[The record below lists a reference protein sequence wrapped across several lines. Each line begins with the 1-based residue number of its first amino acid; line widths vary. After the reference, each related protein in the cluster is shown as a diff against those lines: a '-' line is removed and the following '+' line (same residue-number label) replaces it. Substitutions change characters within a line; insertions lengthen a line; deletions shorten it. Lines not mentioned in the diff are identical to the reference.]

1 MATIG
6 DLLVSLRGDSTE
18 WNNSL
23 NTAGKALQQLV
34 TKAEKAGQ
42 DLSKFNSQNINLLA
56 GWKNEIG
63 KTYSTFT
70 DALVP
75 VKQGL
80 VDQGKALSTTS
91 KGINTLALETVVAAK
106 TQQTFDNQIKTLSS
120 SLWLATAGLKQF
132 GMAMT
137 TSFTVPIVAA
147 GTAAVKTFT
156 DFEKGTL
163 KIQTAAEISSETANK
178 ITDGFVKISQT
189 VPLTVTELQKAGF
202 AAAQA
207 GVTGEEGITNFAE
220 AAVKLSKVGGD
231 AFKDLPI
238 EDLSNNL
245 AKISTAFGEAGENM
259 ENVTNISSMLLSVSK
274 AVPGGLG
281 EVIEALRRASPQ
293 AAMLG
298 MNLADV
304 TAIMGT
310 LVAAALPASRAGTEF
325 NTALSNMVT
334 NMDVVAE
341 WLGVTDDGLKKF
353 KDRMDTDLIGVLD
366 EVVQRFNEIESVTD
380 RANKLT
386 EVFGEV
392 GKKSIQA
399 LINNYDLFKDLQARA
414 NQELESGTLLAAEFA
429 TQANSLSG
437 TFTVF
442 KSAVQ
447 SVAYAIG
454 KDLAP
459 YISVFVKNATQA
471 MINLA
476 NGWQNL
482 NPTIKAAI
490 VIFAGL
496 IAIIGPL
503 ALLLN
508 TLFLNPIAGLI
519 TFISKIGIA
528 IGTLTSLIATSL
540 AATVQNIA
548 LAFAVDGAAAGFAML
563 GTAVWA
569 ALAPLLTIVGVIAAV
584 IGGLYLLG
592 KALGVGLKIK
602 MPSMPNIKLPTY
614 GNTAKADTSSEADQE
629 ALEEENTAKK
639 EALQKEQTAL
649 EKELR
654 EKKKSDDKLLK
665 VKEDEVEA
673 YEKIRDAEI
682 KAQQKL
688 VDDQEDIIDAKKE
701 AWEDEKRLAQ
711 EQINAQEA
719 VIKTIKKTLTAAK
732 KQLSALEQAE
742 DSEVETAEGRVEI
755 AENSLDAAQEALK
768 REKLLGN
775 DEYDISY
782 REAEARVK
790 AAEETLQLAKNNV
803 VAIKQSYQKQI
814 EAQEAIVTAVEDEV
828 DVQEEALDALKTAL
842 EKRTAI
848 VDKEV
853 DLLDDE
859 LKIRQDSLDAI
870 KDSTQEKLDLLKEEK
885 DNMKDQLDEEEQV
898 IQDRIDA
905 IKDQAD
911 AIKNMPVTELPDV
924 AGNLGKM
931 NDEITK
937 QIQDMQKQI
946 GDSMSFGV
954 GVDIKEGGAFDKI
967 KKAFE
972 EAKTNALEA
981 GKSNGRAFLEGILAG
996 WFEASYLWYEFK
1008 ESINKAFND
1017 AIIELGKKIFVWLF
1031 DALFGKGAW
1040 DQLDQ
1045 QAKEKGQNVP
1055 QMIWEGF
1062 KTSWNEKVSEPFR
1075 QWLQDKII
1083 IPFQNLGSSLS
1094 STAGGLIT
1102 KIKEGFENNMGKLG
1116 TFGQNVKNTIIN
1128 GLSSLGSNLWQWG
1141 RDMIGNFAQGIWD
1154 GMGWV
1159 KDAVNSMANWLKGI
1173 LHFSEPDFGP
1183 LKEMSTWGKDLVRTY
1198 GDAIKSE
1205 SPYLEG
1211 VLDNLDIN
1219 LGENLI
1225 GSNSSLL
1232 SNSAQNNTQTPTSTS
1247 TVNKNYYIQPGQMI
1261 ASRGEVRNFVRM
1273 MKEYDQFEEER

>member
-106 TQQTFDNQIKTLSS
+106 TQQTFDAQLKTLSN

-132 GMAMT
+132 GMAMST
-137 TSFTVPIVAA
+137 AFTVPIVAA

-178 ITDGFVKISQT
+178 ITDGFVKISQQ

-231 AFKDLPI
+231 AFKDLAI

-259 ENVTNISSMLLSVSK
+259 ENVTNISSMLLAVSK

-293 AAMLG
+293 AAILG
-298 MNLADV
+298 LNLSDV
-304 TAIMGT
+304 TAVMGT
-310 LVAAALPASRAGTEF
+310 LVAAALPAARAGTEF
-325 NTALSNMVT
+325 NTALSNMVS

-366 EVVQRFNEIESVTD
+366 EVIQRFNRYESVTD
-380 RANKLT
+380 KANKIT
-386 EVFGEV
+386 EVFGET
-392 GKKSIQA
+392 GKKSIEA

-414 NQELESGTLLAAEFA
+414 NQELESGTLLAAEFGI
-429 TQANSLSG
+429 QANSLSG

-459 YISVFVKNATQA
+459 YISYFAKNATQA

-476 NGWQNL
+476 NAWKSL

-490 VIFAGL
+490 VVFAGL
-496 IAIIGPL
+496 IAVIGPL

-508 TLFLNPIAGLI
+508 TLFLSPIAGLI
-519 TFISKIGIA
+519 TFIKWIGKA
-528 IGTLTSLIATSL
+528 IGSLIGLTAVGETATI
-540 AATVQNIA
+540 TQIK
-548 LAFAVDGAAAGFAML
+548 LAFALEGAAGGFAML

-592 KALGVGLKIK
+592 KALGVGFKLKL
-602 MPSMPNIKLPTY
+602 PSMPNITMPTF
-614 GNTAKADTSSEADQE
+614 GDTTNADTTAEADQK
-629 ALEEENTAKK
+629 ALEESNKKKK
-639 EALQKEQTAL
+639 EAAQKEQTAL

-654 EKKKSDDKLLK
+654 DKKKADDKLLK
-665 VKEDEVEA
+665 AKEDEVEA

-732 KQLSALEQAE
+732 KQLSALEDAE
-742 DSEVETAEGRVEI
+742 KSEVDTAEGRVEI

-768 REKLLGN
+768 REKILGN
-775 DEYDISY
+775 DEYDLSY

-803 VAIKQSYQKQI
+803 VAIKQAYQKQI
-814 EAQEAIVTAVEDEV
+814 EAQEAVVTATQDQV
-828 DVQEEALDALKTAL
+828 DVQEDALDDLKTAL

-859 LKIRQDSLDAI
+859 LKIRQDNLDAV
-870 KDSTQEKLDLLKEEK
+870 KESTQEKLDLLKEEK
-885 DNMKDQLDEEEQV
+885 DNMKDQLDEEEQL
-898 IQDRIDA
+898 IQDRLDAMKDQVDA
-905 IKDQAD
+905 I
-911 AIKNMPVTELPDV
+911 NNLPTPELPDL
-924 AGNLGKM
+924 AGNFGLL

-946 GDSMSFGV
+946 GDSMSFGIETN
-954 GVDIKEGGAFDKI
+954 IKEGGAFDKI
-967 KKAFE
+967 RKAFQ
-972 EAKTNALEA
+972 EAKTNALES
-981 GKSNGRAFLEGILAG
+981 GKSNGIAFVEGILAG
-996 WFEASYLWYEFK
+996 WFQASALWYEFK
-1008 ESINKAFND
+1008 ENVNKAIND

-1031 DALFGKGAW
+1031 DALFGKGVW
-1040 DQLDQ
+1040 EELDK

-1062 KTSWNEKVSEPFR
+1062 KTSWSQKVAEPFK
-1075 QWLQDKII
+1075 QWLQDKIV
-1083 IPFQNLGSSLS
+1083 IPLQNLGSSLS
-1094 STAGGLIT
+1094 SAARGLVD
-1102 KIKEGFENNMGKLG
+1102 KIKEGFENNMGKIG
-1116 TFGQNVKNTIIN
+1116 NVAQNIKNALFN
-1128 GLSSLGSNLWQWG
+1128 GLNSLGSNIWQWG
-1141 RDMIGNFAQGIWD
+1141 RDMMGNFAQGIWD
-1154 GMGWV
+1154 GIGWV
-1159 KDAVNSMANWLKGI
+1159 KDAVNSAVNWIKGI

-1183 LKEMSTWGKDLVRTY
+1183 LKEMSTWGKDLVR
-1198 GDAIKSE
+1198 
-1205 SPYLEG
+1205 
-1211 VLDNLDIN
+1211 
-1219 LGENLI
+1219 
-1225 GSNSSLL
+1225 
-1232 SNSAQNNTQTPTSTS
+1232 
-1247 TVNKNYYIQPGQMI
+1247 
-1261 ASRGEVRNFVRM
+1261 
-1273 MKEYDQFEEER
+1273 

>member
-106 TQQTFDNQIKTLSS
+106 TQQTFDAQLKTLSN

-132 GMAMT
+132 GMAMST
-137 TSFTVPIVAA
+137 AFTVPIVAA

-178 ITDGFVKISQT
+178 ITDGFVKISQQ

-231 AFKDLPI
+231 AFKDLAI

-259 ENVTNISSMLLSVSK
+259 ENVTNISSMLLAVSK

-293 AAMLG
+293 AAILG
-298 MNLADV
+298 LNLSDV
-304 TAIMGT
+304 TAVMGT
-310 LVAAALPASRAGTEF
+310 LVAAALPAARAGTEF
-325 NTALSNMVT
+325 NTALSNMVS

-366 EVVQRFNEIESVTD
+366 EVIQRFNRYESVTD
-380 RANKLT
+380 KANKIT
-386 EVFGEV
+386 EVFGET
-392 GKKSIQA
+392 GKKSIEA

-414 NQELESGTLLAAEFA
+414 NQELESGTLLAAEFGI
-429 TQANSLSG
+429 QANSLSG

-447 SVAYAIG
+447 SVAYAIE

-459 YISVFVKNATQA
+459 YISYFAKNATQA

-476 NGWQNL
+476 NAWKSL

-490 VIFAGL
+490 VVFAGL
-496 IAIIGPL
+496 IAVIGPL

-508 TLFLNPIAGLI
+508 TLFLSPIAGLI
-519 TFISKIGIA
+519 TFIKWIGKA
-528 IGTLTSLIATSL
+528 IGSLIGLTAVGETATI
-540 AATVQNIA
+540 TQIK
-548 LAFAVDGAAAGFAML
+548 LAFALEGAAGGFAML

-592 KALGVGLKIK
+592 KALGVGFKLKL
-602 MPSMPNIKLPTY
+602 PSMPNITMPTF
-614 GNTAKADTSSEADQE
+614 GDTTNADTTAEADQK
-629 ALEEENTAKK
+629 ALEESNKKKK
-639 EALQKEQTAL
+639 EAAQKEQTAL

-654 EKKKSDDKLLK
+654 DKKKADDKLLK
-665 VKEDEVEA
+665 AKEDEVEA

-732 KQLSALEQAE
+732 KQLSALEDAE
-742 DSEVETAEGRVEI
+742 KSEVDTAEGRVEI

-768 REKLLGN
+768 REKILGN
-775 DEYDISY
+775 DEYDLSY

-803 VAIKQSYQKQI
+803 VAIKQAYQKQI
-814 EAQEAIVTAVEDEV
+814 EAQEAVVTATQDQV
-828 DVQEEALDALKTAL
+828 DVQEDALDDLKTAL

-859 LKIRQDSLDAI
+859 LKIRQDNLDAV
-870 KDSTQEKLDLLKEEK
+870 KESTQEKLDLLKEEK
-885 DNMKDQLDEEEQV
+885 DNMKDQLDEEEQL
-898 IQDRIDA
+898 IQDRLDAMKDQVDA
-905 IKDQAD
+905 I
-911 AIKNMPVTELPDV
+911 NNLPTPELPDL
-924 AGNLGKM
+924 AGNFGLL

-946 GDSMSFGV
+946 GDSMSFGIETN
-954 GVDIKEGGAFDKI
+954 IKEGGAFDKI
-967 KKAFE
+967 RKAFQ
-972 EAKTNALEA
+972 EAKTNALES
-981 GKSNGRAFLEGILAG
+981 GKSNGIAFVEGILAG
-996 WFEASYLWYEFK
+996 WFQASALWYEFK
-1008 ESINKAFND
+1008 ENVNKAIND

-1031 DALFGKGAW
+1031 DALFGKGVW
-1040 DQLDQ
+1040 EELDK

-1062 KTSWNEKVSEPFR
+1062 KTSWNQKVSEPFK
-1075 QWLQDKII
+1075 QWLQDKLV

-1094 STAGGLIT
+1094 SVARGLVD
-1102 KIKEGFENNMGKLG
+1102 KIKEGFENNMGKIG
-1116 TFGQNVKNTIIN
+1116 NVAQNIKNALFN
-1128 GLSSLGSNLWQWG
+1128 GLNSLGSNIWQWG
-1141 RDMIGNFAQGIWD
+1141 RDMMGNFAQGIWD
-1154 GMGWV
+1154 GIGWV
-1159 KDAVNSMANWLKGI
+1159 KDAVNSAVNWIKGI

-1205 SPYLEG
+1205 TPYLEG

-1225 GSNSSLL
+1225 GSNSALL
-1232 SNSAQNNTQTPTSTS
+1232 SSSGQSNTQSTSTS
-1247 TVNKNYYIQPGQMI
+1247 TINKNYYIQPGQMI
-1261 ASRGEVRNFVRM
+1261 ASRGEVRNFVRLLR
-1273 MKEYDQFEEER
+1273 EYDEFEGGR

>member
-70 DALVP
+70 DALAP

-106 TQQTFDNQIKTLSS
+106 TQQTFDSQIKTLSS

-132 GMAMT
+132 GMAMST
-137 TSFTVPIVAA
+137 AFTLPIVAA
-147 GTAAVKTFT
+147 GTAAVKTFA

-163 KIQTAAEISSETANK
+163 KIQTAGEITNESANK
-178 ITDGFVKISQT
+178 ITDSFIKISQT
-189 VPLTVTELQKAGF
+189 IPLSVTELQKAGF

-231 AFKDLPI
+231 AFKDLSI

-245 AKISTAFGEAGENM
+245 AKISIAFGEAGENM

-281 EVIEALRRASPQ
+281 EVIEAMRRASPQ
-293 AAMLG
+293 AAILG
-298 MNLADV
+298 MNLSDV

-310 LVAAALPASRAGTEF
+310 LVAAALPAARAGTEF

-366 EVVQRFNEIESVTD
+366 EVVQRFNKIESVTD
-380 RANKLT
+380 KANKLT
-386 EVFGEV
+386 EVFGKV
-392 GKKSIQA
+392 GKKSIEA

-414 NQELESGTLLAAEFA
+414 NQELESGTLLAAEFGI
-429 TQANSLSG
+429 QANSLSG
-437 TFTVF
+437 TFSVF
-442 KSAVQ
+442 KNAVE
-447 SVAYAIG
+447 SIAYAIG

-459 YISVFVKNATQA
+459 YISYFAKNATQA
-471 MINLA
+471 IINLA
-476 NGWQNL
+476 NAWQNL

-519 TFISKIGIA
+519 TFISKIGLA
-528 IGTLTSLIATSL
+528 IGSLVGLTTVGETATI
-540 AATVQNIA
+540 TQIK
-548 LAFAVDGAAAGFAML
+548 LAFALHGAAGGFAML

-569 ALAPLLTIVGVIAAV
+569 ALAPLLTIVGVITAV

-592 KALGVGLKIK
+592 KALGVGFKIK

-614 GNTAKADTSSEADQE
+614 GDTTKADTSSEDQE

-639 EALQKEQTAL
+639 KALQKEQTAL

-654 EKKKSDDKLLK
+654 DKKKADDKVIK
-665 VKEDEVEA
+665 TKENEVEA

-688 VDDQEDIIDAKKE
+688 VDNQKDIIDAKKE

-711 EQINAQEA
+711 EQIDAQEA

-732 KQLSALEQAE
+732 KELSALEDAE
-742 DSEVETAEGRVEI
+742 KSEVDTAEGKVEI

-775 DEYDISY
+775 DEYDLSY

-790 AAEETLQLAKNNV
+790 AAEEILQLAKNNV

-814 EAQEAIVTAVEDEV
+814 EAQEAVVTATEDQV
-828 DVQEEALDALKTAL
+828 DIQEDALDNLKTAL

-859 LKIRQDSLDAI
+859 LKIRQDNLDEI
-870 KDSTQEKLDLLKEEK
+870 KDKTQEKLDLLKEEK
-885 DNMKDQLDEEEQV
+885 DNTKDQLDEEEQI
-898 IQDRIDA
+898 IQDRLDA

-911 AIKNMPVTELPDV
+911 TIKNMPVTELPDI

-931 NDEITK
+931 NDEVMK
-937 QIQDMQKQI
+937 QIQEMQNQVN
-946 GDSMSFGV
+946 DSMSFGLGFDV
-954 GVDIKEGGAFDKI
+954 KEGGAFDKI
-967 KKAFE
+967 RKAFQ

-981 GKSNGRAFLEGILAG
+981 GKSNSRAFLEGILAG
-996 WFEASYLWYEFK
+996 WFQASYLWDEFTK
-1008 ESINKAFND
+1008 SVDDAINKAILD
-1017 AIIELGKKIFVWLF
+1017 LGAKMFIWLF
-1031 DALFGKGAW
+1031 DSFFGKGVW

-1045 QAKEKGQNVP
+1045 QAKKEGQNVP
-1055 QMIWEGF
+1055 QMIWEGY
-1062 KTSWNEKVSEPFR
+1062 KTSWNQNVSGPFK

-1094 STAGGLIT
+1094 NTTRELVI
-1102 KIKEGFENNMGKLG
+1102 KIKEGFENNMGRLG
-1116 TFGQNVKNTIIN
+1116 TFGQNVKNSILN

-1183 LKEMSTWGKDLVRTY
+1183 LKEMATWGKDLVRTY

-1205 SPYLEG
+1205 VPYLSG

-1225 GSNSSLL
+1225 GSNSALL
-1232 SNSAQNNTQTPTSTS
+1232 SNSAQNNTQIPTSTS

-1273 MKEYDQFEEER
+1273 MKEYDRFEEER

>member
-106 TQQTFDNQIKTLSS
+106 TQQTFDAQLKTLSN

-132 GMAMT
+132 GMAMST
-137 TSFTVPIVAA
+137 AFTVPIVAA

-178 ITDGFVKISQT
+178 ITDGFVKISQQ

-231 AFKDLPI
+231 AFKDLAI

-259 ENVTNISSMLLSVSK
+259 ENVTNISSMLLAVSK

-293 AAMLG
+293 AAILG
-298 MNLADV
+298 LNLSDV
-304 TAIMGT
+304 TAVMGT
-310 LVAAALPASRAGTEF
+310 LVAAALPAARAGTEF
-325 NTALSNMVT
+325 NTALSNMVS

-366 EVVQRFNEIESVTD
+366 EVIQRFNRYESVTD
-380 RANKLT
+380 KANKIT
-386 EVFGEV
+386 EVFGET
-392 GKKSIQA
+392 GKKSIEA

-414 NQELESGTLLAAEFA
+414 NQELESGTLLAAEFGI
-429 TQANSLSG
+429 QANSLSG

-447 SVAYAIG
+447 SVAYAIE

-459 YISVFVKNATQA
+459 YISYFAKNATQA

-476 NGWQNL
+476 NAWKSL

-490 VIFAGL
+490 VVFAGL
-496 IAIIGPL
+496 IAVIGPL

-508 TLFLNPIAGLI
+508 TLFLSPIAGLI
-519 TFISKIGIA
+519 TFIKWIGKA
-528 IGTLTSLIATSL
+528 IGSLIGLTAVGETATI
-540 AATVQNIA
+540 TQIK
-548 LAFAVDGAAAGFAML
+548 LAFALEGAAGGFAML

-592 KALGVGLKIK
+592 KALGVGFKLKL
-602 MPSMPNIKLPTY
+602 PSMPNITMPTF
-614 GNTAKADTSSEADQE
+614 GDTTNADTTAEADQK
-629 ALEEENTAKK
+629 ALEESNKKKK
-639 EALQKEQTAL
+639 EAAQKEQTAL

-654 EKKKSDDKLLK
+654 DKKKADDKLLK
-665 VKEDEVEA
+665 AKEDEVEA

-732 KQLSALEQAE
+732 KQLSALEDAE
-742 DSEVETAEGRVEI
+742 KSEVDTAEGRVEI

-768 REKLLGN
+768 REKILGN
-775 DEYDISY
+775 DEYDLSY

-803 VAIKQSYQKQI
+803 VAIKQAYQKQI
-814 EAQEAIVTAVEDEV
+814 EAQEAVVTATQDQV
-828 DVQEEALDALKTAL
+828 DVQEDALDDLKTAL

-859 LKIRQDSLDAI
+859 LKIRQDNLDAV
-870 KDSTQEKLDLLKEEK
+870 KESTQEKLDLLKEEK
-885 DNMKDQLDEEEQV
+885 DNMKDQLDEEEQL
-898 IQDRIDA
+898 IQDRLDAMKDQVDA
-905 IKDQAD
+905 I
-911 AIKNMPVTELPDV
+911 NNLPTPELLDL
-924 AGNLGKM
+924 AGNFGLL

-946 GDSMSFGV
+946 GDSMSFGIETN
-954 GVDIKEGGAFDKI
+954 IKEGGAFDKI
-967 KKAFE
+967 RKAFQ
-972 EAKTNALEA
+972 EAKTNALES
-981 GKSNGRAFLEGILAG
+981 GKSNGIAFVEGILAG
-996 WFEASYLWYEFK
+996 WFQASALWYEFK
-1008 ESINKAFND
+1008 ENVNKAIND

-1031 DALFGKGAW
+1031 DALFGKGVW
-1040 DQLDQ
+1040 EELDK

-1062 KTSWNEKVSEPFR
+1062 KTSWNQKVSEPFK
-1075 QWLQDKII
+1075 QWLQDKLV

-1094 STAGGLIT
+1094 SVARGLVD
-1102 KIKEGFENNMGKLG
+1102 KIKEGFENNMGKIG
-1116 TFGQNVKNTIIN
+1116 NVAQNIKNALFN
-1128 GLSSLGSNLWQWG
+1128 GLNSLGSNIWQWG
-1141 RDMIGNFAQGIWD
+1141 RDMMGNFAQGIWD
-1154 GMGWV
+1154 GIGWV
-1159 KDAVNSMANWLKGI
+1159 KDAVNSAVNWIKGI

-1205 SPYLEG
+1205 TPYLEG

-1225 GSNSSLL
+1225 GSNSALL
-1232 SNSAQNNTQTPTSTS
+1232 SSSGQSNTQSTSTS
-1247 TVNKNYYIQPGQMI
+1247 TINKNYYIQPGQMI
-1261 ASRGEVRNFVRM
+1261 ASRGEIRNFVRM